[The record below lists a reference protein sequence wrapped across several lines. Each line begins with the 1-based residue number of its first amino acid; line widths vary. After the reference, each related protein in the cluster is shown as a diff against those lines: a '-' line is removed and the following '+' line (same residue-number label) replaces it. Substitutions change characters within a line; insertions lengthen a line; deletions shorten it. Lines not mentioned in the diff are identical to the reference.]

1 MLTPLLSR
9 HDGLGR
15 GFTVHSWGIAFD
27 INANP
32 RPVRVHPGLVKHFK
46 RWRFTWGGDFKR
58 NVDPMHFQY
67 ASGY

>member
-1 MLTPLLSR
+1 MQIG
-9 HDGLGR
+9 DKKK
-15 GFTVHSWGIAFD
+15 FD

-32 RPVRVHPGLVKHFK
+32 RPGKVHPDLVKHFK
-46 RWRFTWGGDFKR
+46 EWGFTWGGDFKG